1 MQESGPV
8 TRGLFITFEGIE
20 ASGKTTQ
27 IHRAEAHLAAR
38 GVPVLA
44 TREPGGTAV
53 GALLRSVLL
62 EFSGRLDAATELL
75 LLIADRQQHLV
86 EEIEPALAAGTSV
99 LCDRYKDA
107 SRAYQ
112 GAGRGLGEATVDALH
127 GRFCPRDPDRTY
139 LFDCP
144 VDVAMERL
152 LKRGKGQKDR
162 FEREELA
169 FHRRVRAAYRRQA
182 RLDPRRFLVLD
193 TTRPPDAVF
202 ARLARDLDVLLAT
215 RLAASRGAAKRR
227 ARP

>member
-1 MQESGPV
+1 V
-8 TRGLFITFEGIE
+8 ARGLFITFEGIE

-27 IHRAEAHLAAR
+27 MHRAEGHLASR

-44 TREPGGTAV
+44 TREPGGTPA
-53 GALLRSVLL
+53 GTLLRSVLL
-62 EFSGRLDAATELL
+62 EFSGRLDAETELL
-75 LLIADRQQHLV
+75 LMIADRHQHLI
-86 EEIEPALAAGTSV
+86 EEIEPALAAGTFV

-127 GRFCPRDPDRTY
+127 RRFCPRDPDRTY

-152 LKRGKGQKDR
+152 QKRGKGHKDR

-182 RLDPRRFLVLD
+182 RRDPRRFVVLD
-193 TTRPPDAVF
+193 GTRPPDAVF
-202 ARLARDLDVLLAT
+202 ARIARDLDALLAA
-215 RLAASRGAAKRR
+215 RLTAGRGAASRRTRR
-227 ARP
+227 